1 MKKMLL
7 ILSASALC
15 LIIGSP
21 AVAKEKKSKD
31 NRYANVNMNKV
42 TCKDLLEEQDT
53 QAVKA
58 VVIWIDG
65 YLSAQAG
72 DTTVDVN
79 ELKTLAEQ
87 LKGYCDANPSATIM
101 DAAKKA
107 GRKKR

>member
-7 ILSASALC
+7 ILGMLAISCAMTC
-15 LIIGSP
+15 P
-21 AVAKEKKSKD
+21 AVAKEKKQKSD
-31 NRYANVNMNKV
+31 RYTNVNMNKI
-42 TCKDLLEEQDT
+42 TCKDVMEEQDT

-65 YLSAQAG
+65 YLSAQSN

-87 LKGYCDANPSATIM
+87 LKGYCEANPSATVM
-101 DAAKKA
+101 EAVKKA